1 VHKEN
6 LQSDFAEGCENSG
19 RVVRNRDTSRLI
31 PKLSGNPDLTR
42 CIDRNHCIVRPSR
55 LTSRVMVANKTLTDI
70 PHIKTPMMLSSGPS
84 MRQFGGRTMSP

>member
-1 VHKEN
+1 MHKEN

-42 CIDRNHCIVRPSR
+42 CIDRKSLHRSPFTVDEQSDGRKQDAHRYSAHQD
-55 LTSRVMVANKTLTDI
+55 AND
-70 PHIKTPMMLSSGPS
+70 
-84 MRQFGGRTMSP
+84 GRTMSP